1 LCFSGPIAASRRL
14 LVFRSWT
21 RASQS
26 LALGTVSVADSQGV
40 SRPFAIELAEISQ
53 VDGIWRSL
61 TIMAR
66 VLWSSAAAK
75 IERTCT
81 LHCNHSFAAK
91 LQALVMFMFDMK
103 RMHPYKGIL

>member
-1 LCFSGPIAASRRL
+1 
-14 LVFRSWT
+14 
-21 RASQS
+21 
-26 LALGTVSVADSQGV
+26 
-40 SRPFAIELAEISQ
+40 
-53 VDGIWRSL
+53 
-61 TIMAR
+61 MAR

-91 LQALVMFMFDMK
+91 LQALVMFMFDLK